1 MTKYFVSDHVKLNQ
15 MGGVCH
21 LRGKEECIQ
30 HLVETPEGEWPFAR
44 NRHRR
49 EYKMYLKKQWEG
61 VGLINVA
68 QDTDKWRDV
77 VSTVMNLRVS

>member
-1 MTKYFVSDHVKLNQ
+1 
-15 MGGVCH
+15 
-21 LRGKEECIQ
+21 
-30 HLVETPEGEWPFAR
+30 
-44 NRHRR
+44 
-49 EYKMYLKKQWEG
+49 MYLKKQWEG